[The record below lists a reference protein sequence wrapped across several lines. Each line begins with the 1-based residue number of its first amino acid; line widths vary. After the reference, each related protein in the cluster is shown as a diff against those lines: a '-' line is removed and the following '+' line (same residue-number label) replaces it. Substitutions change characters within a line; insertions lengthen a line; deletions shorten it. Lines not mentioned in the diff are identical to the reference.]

1 VQVVDAEKGFP
12 MGAKDTVVNRSRQ
25 VRGKI
30 KDIIGKAIGNPKMRA
45 SGHRD
50 MLTGE
55 VKQRGS
61 VAKDRLTDL

>member
-1 VQVVDAEKGFP
+1 

-25 VRGKI
+25 LRGKI